1 MGWGLQ
7 SVGDIATGVI
17 MLVGRNSQL
26 FESSAR
32 WLSFAILSLALCQ
45 MTVFVLPSLA
55 QKAEK
60 SDRKVIVSSKPDYPA
75 ILRRAQVGGLV
86 RLKATVLPNGT
97 VSSVEILG
105 GNPILAEN
113 AVAAVKKW
121 KYVPSPIQTV
131 EDVSLSFSPN

>member
-1 MGWGLQ
+1 MPV
-7 SVGDIATGVI
+7 S
-17 MLVGRNSQL
+17 RHSQL
-26 FESSAR
+26 FESSPR
-32 WLSFAILSLALCQ
+32 WLSFAILPLALCL
-45 MTVFVLPSLA
+45 TAVFTPVSLA

-60 SDRKVIVSSKPDYPA
+60 SERKVIVTSKPDYPA

-86 RLKATVLPNGT
+86 RLKATVLPSGT
-97 VSSVEILG
+97 VSNVEILG

-121 KYVPSPIQTV
+121 KYAPGPAQTV